1 MERQHSLWIVVQP
14 MLDSVVLPVE
24 ATADDPAITPE
35 ALIVRV
41 GAIIEDVYTIGQ
53 RPTTAD
59 HHAGVV
65 ERQLSV
71 ESAVVVFRRV

>member
-14 MLDSVVLPVE
+14 MLDRVVLPVE
-24 ATADDPAITPE
+24 PTADDPAITPE
-35 ALIVRV
+35 ALVMRV
-41 GAIIEDVYTIGQ
+41 GSIVEDVNAIGQ
-53 RPTTAD
+53 CPATAD